1 MGEKGQ
7 VQVSCI
13 NLHLL
18 KKSALCCLWEWVEMQ
33 TSEVAGCCGCTRTA
47 VVSRAQ
53 FTLTLNLGE
62 VASES

>member
-1 MGEKGQ
+1 
-7 VQVSCI
+7 
-13 NLHLL
+13 
-18 KKSALCCLWEWVEMQ
+18 MQ

-53 FTLTLNLGE
+53 FTQTLNLGE